1 MVRSLISRKNPNQRG
16 AVLIAVLAL
25 SALAAAV
32 AMEVAYLARIEGERV
47 TNVRDRI
54 QAEMFAR
61 AGTLVAEDV
70 LFLDG
75 KTIDAAGDNWTEP
88 IEIKRPEGMIEVTIQ
103 DEKARFPLASLF
115 REDQRLNLEAKS
127 GFERLV
133 AGVGLSADV
142 VDAIID
148 YVDPDDVVF
157 LKGAESEY
165 YGSLDPPRKA
175 LNRPFVSLDELS
187 FVRGLEGLPGQ
198 QLMNICTL
206 NTDGKVNINTAS
218 APVLSA
224 LMPTLTK
231 MKAARIASRAQV
243 FPFKSVG
250 ELRDAVGLENREM
263 EVMARL
269 ATVKSDVFRIES
281 TGISGNVEV
290 IMVSIVLRSNEG
302 FQVLSRRIN

>member
-1 MVRSLISRKNPNQRG
+1 
-16 AVLIAVLAL
+16 
-25 SALAAAV
+25 
-32 AMEVAYLARIEGERV
+32 
-47 TNVRDRI
+47 
-54 QAEMFAR
+54 
-61 AGTLVAEDV
+61 
-70 LFLDG
+70 
-75 KTIDAAGDNWTEP
+75 
-88 IEIKRPEGMIEVTIQ
+88 
-103 DEKARFPLASLF
+103 
-115 REDQRLNLEAKS
+115 
-127 GFERLV
+127 
-133 AGVGLSADV
+133 
-142 VDAIID
+142 
-148 YVDPDDVVF
+148 
-157 LKGAESEY
+157 
-165 YGSLDPPRKA
+165 
-175 LNRPFVSLDELS
+175 
-187 FVRGLEGLPGQ
+187 
-198 QLMNICTL
+198 MNICTL

-243 FPFKSVG
+243 FTFKSVG